1 MELST
6 FYNQT
11 LNLSCFSPNSKYIA
25 TVLQSKL
32 IIREVP
38 TLKILSTISKPNFK
52 IQEISWSPNSEY
64 VMTACYKTG
73 SISIFSVNYK
83 DWIFHIEDCIIGLAN
98 VKWSWDGKYIL
109 CFSDFEY
116 CITIWSLTT
125 KNTFYIQSPKYY
137 DKGFDF
143 RKDGRYFALI
153 ERREGRD
160 YIGIYNCEKS
170 WLLTKLFPV
179 ETSELENLAW
189 SPDGKFIAAWDK
201 IINYKVLIYT
211 PNGKLHQSFS
221 AYDIGLGVKTVT
233 WSPTC
238 QFLAI
243 GSYDEKIRLL
253 SYYTWK
259 EAKELYHNDPDDIQE
274 LVIWRETCELDV
286 KLGKTVVKYE
296 TIEESIELEQ
306 VLSDPKQPNPKLGIG
321 LCKFNSEG
329 NLLASQNDNMPKCL
343 WVWDLSLMKPIAFI
357 IQDSSIRQFFW
368 HPSEPNKLVIC
379 CGNNYVYFWS
389 GNSTDIIGMP
399 SVSLV
404 ELLSSIIFFATE
416 GLILIG
422 NVVKALLPDVV
433 LELTKDDE

>member
-109 CFSDFEY
+109 CFSDFE
-116 CITIWSLTT
+116 
-125 KNTFYIQSPKYY
+125 
-137 DKGFDF
+137 
-143 RKDGRYFALI
+143 
-153 ERREGRD
+153 
-160 YIGIYNCEKS
+160 
-170 WLLTKLFPV
+170 LFPV

-379 CGNNYVYFWS
+379 CGNNNVYFWS

-399 SVSLV
+399 S
-404 ELLSSIIFFATE
+404 

-422 NVVKALLPDVV
+422 NVVEALLPDVV
-433 LELTKDDE
+433 LELV